1 METGG
6 PRSLVGG
13 GYTGQPPEQKAEW
26 RRVEMELGPVASTW
40 KGTKVPLQFPMGGKA
55 LPWEGSRSQGEEL
68 AALGRRESRL
78 LSCPALQPPRC
89 ISTF

>member
-1 METGG
+1 M
-6 PRSLVGG
+6 VGG